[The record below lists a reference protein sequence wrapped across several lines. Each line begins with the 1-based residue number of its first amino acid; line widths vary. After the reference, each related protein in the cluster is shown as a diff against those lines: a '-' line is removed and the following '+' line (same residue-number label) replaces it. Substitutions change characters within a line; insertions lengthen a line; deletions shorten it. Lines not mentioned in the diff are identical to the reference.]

1 MNMLGVTFLLRRQSA
16 SVGGFTLIELM
27 VAVAVVAVL
36 SAAALPS
43 YIDYVK
49 RGRLVDG
56 TNALTTLRAKMEQH
70 YLDNRTY
77 SSVTGYTAPCATA
90 QTVGTFTVQCSS
102 ADLSDTAYVITAT
115 GSGMTKDFVYS
126 IDQDGTQKT
135 VGLPNGWGTSSQ
147 TGCWVQRRRQT
158 C

>member
-1 MNMLGVTFLLRRQSA
+1 
-16 SVGGFTLIELM
+16 
-27 VAVAVVAVL
+27 
-36 SAAALPS
+36 
-43 YIDYVK
+43 
-49 RGRLVDG
+49 
-56 TNALTTLRAKMEQH
+56 
-70 YLDNRTY
+70 
-77 SSVTGYTAPCATA
+77 
-90 QTVGTFTVQCSS
+90 
-102 ADLSDTAYVITAT
+102 VITAT